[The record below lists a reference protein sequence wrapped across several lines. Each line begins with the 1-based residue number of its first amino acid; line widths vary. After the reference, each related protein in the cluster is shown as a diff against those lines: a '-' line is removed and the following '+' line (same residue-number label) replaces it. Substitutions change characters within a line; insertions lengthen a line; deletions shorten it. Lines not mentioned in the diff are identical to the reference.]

1 MGTATVLPL
10 APSLRDRLAVV
21 LSAIDFSLT
30 AGHCPQAARCEGCRN
45 ALEVVAALNAEV
57 AEAVARV
64 RTAPT
69 DTAAMGA
76 YFDCLASL
84 AGLGAEAEDVR

>member
-1 MGTATVLPL
+1 MNATVLPL

-30 AGHCPQAARCEGCRN
+30 AGHCVQAVKCDECRN
-45 ALEVVAALNAEV
+45 AAQLVAALNAEV

-64 RTAPT
+64 RTAETGPE
-69 DTAAMGA
+69 AIQV
-76 YFDCLASL
+76 YLDCLAGL
-84 AGLGAEAEDVR
+84 AGLGVEAEAVR